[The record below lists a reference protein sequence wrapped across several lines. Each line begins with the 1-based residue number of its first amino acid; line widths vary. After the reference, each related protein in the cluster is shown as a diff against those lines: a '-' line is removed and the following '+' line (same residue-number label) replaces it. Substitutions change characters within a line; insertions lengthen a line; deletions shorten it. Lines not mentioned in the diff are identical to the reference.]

1 MAVEPNA
8 GVLAPKP
15 KPPEAGEEDPPNS
28 EGVDAAPNAGV
39 DAAPNA
45 GVLAW
50 PKGALVCGCPKSPPE
65 VCPKPPAG
73 APAPVF
79 PLQPAC
85 RSRSDIGTARSLQL
99 TGEGCKALHNTLAI
113 CPCWVHNST
122 TVSRKVK
129 LQVE

>member
-1 MAVEPNA
+1 MAVEPKA

-73 APAPVF
+73 DPTPVF

-85 RSRSDIGTARSLQL
+85 SSQTNIGTALSLRL
-99 TGEGCKALHNTLAI
+99 TIEGCKALHNTLTI
-113 CPCWVHNST
+113 TSCWVRYST
-122 TVSRKVK
+122 TVSWKAK